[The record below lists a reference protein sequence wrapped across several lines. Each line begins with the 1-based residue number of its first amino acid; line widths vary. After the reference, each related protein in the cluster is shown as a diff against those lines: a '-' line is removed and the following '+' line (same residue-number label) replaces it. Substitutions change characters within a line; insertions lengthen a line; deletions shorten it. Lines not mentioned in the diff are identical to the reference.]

1 MSIRKAIG
9 EFNIKKANKVREN
22 ATTRRAN
29 TLLTD
34 SKDFMVNEA
43 YKTARTNIIFSLNAV
58 KGCKKIIIT
67 SASPAEGKTTTC
79 LNMAIAFAQTSARVL
94 VIDADLRKPR
104 IYRHL
109 GIERENGLS
118 DLLCGMCDVDTA
130 IKHCEAHKIDC
141 ITSGQIPPNPAEL
154 LSSAE
159 MGALLDSVSDRY
171 DYIFIDT
178 PPVTVVTEAAAM
190 AKYASG
196 VILVVRQNN
205 TIHESIKRARNSLLL
220 TDAKILGF
228 ILNDIDYSAY
238 GYGRYNKY
246 NYRTARKYGYGYG
259 GNSYGYGKGYGS
271 YGYGYGSYGYG
282 YGYGYGYK
290 ERARKNKGE
299 ANPENPAVSPEQ
311 ANQPLMKK
319 PSREEIKAQKASI
332 KAEMKA
338 QKEQMKKDRLAHK
351 EQAKQAKQA
360 QKDKQKNPAEKKQN
374 NKKSK

>member
-9 EFNIKKANKVREN
+9 EFNIKKANKVRES
-22 ATTRRAN
+22 ATTRRSN
-29 TLLTD
+29 TLLSD

-43 YKTARTNIIFSLNAV
+43 YKTARTNIIFSLNAE

-79 LNMAIAFAQTSARVL
+79 LNLAIAFAQTDAKVL

-109 GIERENGLS
+109 SIERENGLS
-118 DLLCGMCDVDTA
+118 DVLCGMCDVDTA
-130 IKHCEAHKIDC
+130 IKHCEKQNIDC

-159 MGALLDSVSDRY
+159 MGELLDKLGERY

-190 AKYASG
+190 AKFGSG

-220 TDAKILGF
+220 TNAKILGF
-228 ILNDIDYSAY
+228 VLNDIDYSAY
-238 GYGRYNKY
+238 SYGRYGKY

-259 GNSYGYGKGYGS
+259 NGYGYGYGGYGYGYGK
-271 YGYGYGSYGYG
+271 GYGYGSYGYG
-282 YGYGYGYK
+282 GYGYGYK
-290 ERARKNKGE
+290 ERARTKKAEE
-299 ANPENPAVSPEQ
+299 ATEGNVIQ
-311 ANQPLMKK
+311 QTK
-319 PSREEIKAQKASI
+319 PTREEIKTQKA
-332 KAEMKA
+332 KMREEKQAMKA
-338 QKEQMKKDRLAHK
+338 KLKEERQSQKAKLK
-351 EQAKQAKQA
+351 EEKQS
-360 QKDKQKNPAEKKQN
+360 QKVEK
-374 NKKSK
+374 NKKN